1 MSTIAPSP
9 FHERIEELQHY
20 VGNTPLFHLK
30 NLSPNPNVEIWAK
43 LEWQQF
49 GGSVK
54 ARAAY
59 RIIREAVRSGQL
71 REGKILL
78 DATSGNTGIAYA
90 IFAAVAGIPLTLCV
104 PENASKERKNV
115 LKSLGVNVIYTSAIE
130 TTDGAQRVAKQLA
143 ETAPDKYFYA
153 DQYAN
158 PNNWKA
164 HYKSTAPEIFAQTEG
179 HITHFVAG
187 LGTTG
192 TFTGTGRRLQ
202 ELNPDIQRIA
212 LQPETALHGLEGWK
226 HLETAHTPAI
236 YDASVADALRTVDT
250 GSAYTFMRR
259 AAKEEGLLL
268 SPSSAANLAGAVQ
281 LASELDSGVIVTVF
295 ADDAAKYSEVVE
307 HVFQN

>member
-1 MSTIAPSP
+1 MSTIAASP
-9 FHERIEELQHY
+9 LHERIEELQHY
-20 VGNTPLFHLK
+20 VGNTPLFRLK

-59 RIIREAVRSGQL
+59 RIIQEAVRSGQL

-104 PENASKERKNV
+104 PENASRERKNV
-115 LKSLGVNVIYTSAIE
+115 LKSLGVNVIYTSAME

-164 HYKSTAPEIFAQTEG
+164 HYDSTAPEIFAQTEG

-202 ELNPDIQRIA
+202 QLNPDIQRIA

-295 ADDAAKYSEVVE
+295 ADDATKYSEVVE

>member
-1 MSTIAPSP
+1 M
-9 FHERIEELQHY
+9 
-20 VGNTPLFHLK
+20 
-30 NLSPNPNVEIWAK
+30 
-43 LEWQQF
+43 
-49 GGSVK
+49 
-54 ARAAY
+54 
-59 RIIREAVRSGQL
+59 RSGQL

-115 LKSLGVNVIYTSAIE
+115 LKSLGVNVIYTSAME

-164 HYKSTAPEIFAQTEG
+164 HYDSTAPEIFAQTEG

-250 GSAYTFMRR
+250 GSAYIFMCR

-295 ADDAAKYSEVVE
+295 ADDATKYSEVVE

>member
-9 FHERIEELQHY
+9 LQERIEELQHY
-20 VGNTPLFHLK
+20 VGNTPLFRLK

-71 REGKILL
+71 RKGKILL

-115 LKSLGVNVIYTSAIE
+115 LKSLGVNVIYTSAME

-164 HYKSTAPEIFAQTEG
+164 HYESTAPEIFAQTEG
-179 HITHFVAG
+179 RITHFVAG

-226 HLETAHTPAI
+226 HLETAHAPAI
-236 YDASVADALRTVDT
+236 YDASVADAFRTVDT

-281 LASELDSGVIVTVF
+281 LAGELDSGVIVTVF
-295 ADDAAKYSEVVE
+295 ADDATKYSEVVE